1 VFAAAAAAGG
11 SGNGGAG
18 SGGGH
23 VEMRALAISAEAE
36 AAAEPVAAPATDV
49 SPAVQLDDVLRT
61 IKLLERREA
70 DLRDETKDL
79 IGLMKSAAQAL
90 MASATAA
97 PSVLPL
103 HLQRLERCVLP
114 ACAPA
119 RAGPARS
126 WRPGC
131 GRAARGG
138 PGGGA
143 ARERAGGLY
152 ADAQLFAH
160 CAFFHPPPQ
169 RVHGQGAQGRRRGR
183 GRGRAGGGHDDG

>member
-1 VFAAAAAAGG
+1 
-11 SGNGGAG
+11 
-18 SGGGH
+18 
-23 VEMRALAISAEAE
+23 MRALAMAAEAE

-126 WRPGC
+126 WRPC
-131 GRAARGG
+131 SGRAA
-138 PGGGA
+138 
-143 ARERAGGLY
+143 ARRAG
-152 ADAQLFAH
+152 ARRAS
-160 CAFFHPPPQ
+160 
-169 RVHGQGAQGRRRGR
+169 GQVG
-183 GRGRAGGGHDDG
+183 